1 MSARAQVQ
9 TPARDFAGLKEA
21 HRREK
26 RRHLEAAA
34 ARVFA
39 QKGFRQ
45 ATVADVARAAGVSS
59 GAIYLYFSSRE
70 ELLFA
75 TVLAEIDDLE
85 ARMRAVLADPAPAD
99 AALRAMMDAYL
110 AFWQERPQGF
120 GMLMAGLER
129 EARAKADPELVA
141 AYDRRAL
148 GCLAL
153 VRDVVVRGMDQGTLR
168 PGDPTE
174 VADAVW
180 SACHGVLQLATSGGE
195 QRFLGRDVQ
204 RLFAATGDALLDGVR
219 A

>member
-1 MSARAQVQ
+1 MSARAQAGA
-9 TPARDFAGLKEA
+9 PAQDFAGLKA
-21 HRREK
+21 SHRREK
-26 RRHLEAAA
+26 RRHIEAAA

-39 QKGFRQ
+39 EKGFRA

-85 ARMRAVLADPAPAD
+85 ARMRAALADGAPAD
-99 AALRAMMDAYL
+99 VALRAMMDAYL
-110 AFWQERPQGF
+110 AFWRERPQGF
-120 GMLMAGLER
+120 RMLMAGLER

-153 VRDVVVRGMDQGTLR
+153 LRDVVSRGMAAGTLR
-168 PGDPTE
+168 PADDTE
-174 VADAVW
+174 VADAIW
-180 SACHGVLQLATSGGE
+180 SACHGVLQLAASGGDE
-195 QRFLGRDVQ
+195 RFLGRDVE